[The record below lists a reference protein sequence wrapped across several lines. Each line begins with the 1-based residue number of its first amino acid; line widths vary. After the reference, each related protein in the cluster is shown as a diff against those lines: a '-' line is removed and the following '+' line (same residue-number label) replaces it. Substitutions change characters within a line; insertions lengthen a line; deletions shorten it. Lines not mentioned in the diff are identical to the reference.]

1 MDVTCNT
8 CGTKLKIAD
17 SKLPPAHMLL
27 VTLTCP
33 KCKKKIIID
42 RRESTQKPPPQKQTE
57 AQPDKALATDKK
69 AGVTSIKEAAEQKK
83 AAATPIQ
90 AGTAQMA
97 PAQKKAEAK
106 PEHEPVPQ
114 EKAEIDPEKAAALNK
129 LQDVQQ
135 GAFDYEEDTADLLL
149 SLEEGAK
156 LALILEEDST
166 NKKEL
171 KSVAEELSFK
181 AITPKSIREAMGR
194 LLFHHFDLIVLS
206 EGFEGLDLE
215 NTPIV
220 HYLNHIS
227 MSIRRRIFLV
237 LLSKKFKTM
246 DNMEAFGWSANL
258 VVNTDDISNISLIL
272 KKALSDHEK
281 FYKVF
286 TDTLQETGEE

>member
-33 KCKKKIIID
+33 KCKKKIVID
-42 RRESTQKPPPQKQTE
+42 RRESAQKPPPQKHAEAPPAKAPATE
-57 AQPDKALATDKK
+57 KK
-69 AGVTSIKEAAEQKK
+69 AEVTSIKEAASQKK
-83 AAATPIQ
+83 AAATPAQ
-90 AGTAQMA
+90 AAKAQMA
-97 PAQKKAEAK
+97 PAQKKAAVK
-106 PEHEPVPQ
+106 PKYEPIPE
-114 EKAEIDPEKAAALNK
+114 EKAVIDPEKAAALNK
-129 LQDVQQ
+129 LQDAQQ
-135 GAFDYEEDTADLLL
+135 AAFDYEEDTADLLL

-156 LALILEEDST
+156 LALILEEDSS
-166 NKKEL
+166 NRKEL
-171 KSVAEELSFK
+171 KSVAEELSFRV
-181 AITPKSIREAMGR
+181 ITPKSVREAMGR
-194 LLFHHFDLIVLS
+194 LLFHHFDLIILS

-220 HYLNHIS
+220 HYLNHVS
-227 MSIRRRIFLV
+227 MNIRRRIFLV
-237 LLSKKFKTM
+237 LLSEQFKTM

-286 TDTLQETGEE
+286 MDTIQEIGKE